1 MQLHEVIRSW
11 CVSAE
16 GLLQIHH
23 KAVLILNARN
33 EFDNN
38 LEIKKWVHARNLV
51 TRLEKWQLSFFRD
64 WPDEI
69 NSLSQF
75 LRQWLLCAVDCDEIN
90 EHYYFGADLI
100 LRLINGAELMLV
112 LQDRLKRL
120 QKYIDLRLQ
129 LER

>member
-1 MQLHEVIRSW
+1 MQLHEAIRSW
-11 CVSAE
+11 CILVE
-16 GLLQIHH
+16 DLLQIHH
-23 KAVLILNARN
+23 KAVLALNTRTGGN
-33 EFDNN
+33 NN
-38 LEIKKWVHARNLV
+38 LEINEWVHARNLV

-64 WPDEI
+64 WSDEI